1 MVNGGRVA
9 GINRWHETPDPT
21 ASRTATACQVGGS
34 EASLGRRLLSSRCLP
49 VLSFYGSLR
58 TRMPGSWDWFCSV
71 QTSRADDR
79 FFSELDGFELLH
91 ARQLKIL
98 Q

>member
-1 MVNGGRVA
+1 MRMPVLMSAIDGMRHPIQRLA
-9 GINRWHETPDPT
+9 ALRLR
-21 ASRTATACQVGGS
+21 ARSAGS

-98 Q
+98 